1 MKKFQY
7 TNLKKITDGPP
18 CIGPA
23 FLHFTT
29 LESQQYFGRILLSV
43 DTELV
48 PPEIE
53 NVKRLQIEDIDSILD
68 EVIYICK
75 CYNL

>member
-1 MKKFQY
+1 
-7 TNLKKITDGPP
+7 
-18 CIGPA
+18 
-23 FLHFTT
+23 

-48 PPEIE
+48 PSEVE
-53 NVKRLQIEDIDSILD
+53 NVERLQIEDIDSILD

-75 CYNL
+75 